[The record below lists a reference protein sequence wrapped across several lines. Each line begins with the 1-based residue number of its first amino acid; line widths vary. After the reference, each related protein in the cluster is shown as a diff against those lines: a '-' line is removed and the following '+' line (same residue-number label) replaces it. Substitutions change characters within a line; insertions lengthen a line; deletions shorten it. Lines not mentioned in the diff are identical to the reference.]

1 MQVADNMNIKD
12 LTEYLSQYDSPYE
25 PYTPKQM
32 LPVIRK
38 TLNAL
43 RNMPECRYV
52 LKGSYSLSGYMN
64 RESELFYVWDLYIFK
79 GLLKE
84 SRYSDFVHEL
94 YDFLNYK
101 ILQDGNDNIEY
112 LPDNIRTAIIDV
124 IIGEANLK

>member
-1 MQVADNMNIKD
+1 MNIKD

-25 PYTPKQM
+25 PYTPEQM

-64 RESELFYVWDLYIFK
+64 RESELFYIQD
-79 GLLKE
+79 
-84 SRYSDFVHEL
+84 SDFVHEL

-124 IIGEANLK
+124 IISEANLK

>member
-1 MQVADNMNIKD
+1 MNIKD

-25 PYTPKQM
+25 PYTPEQM

-38 TLNAL
+38 TLNSL
-43 RNMPECRYV
+43 RNMPESRYV

-64 RESELFYVWDLYIFK
+64 RESELFYIRDLYIFK
-79 GLLKE
+79 ELLKE
-84 SRYSDFVHEL
+84 SNYSDFVHEL

-124 IIGEANLK
+124 ILGEADLK

>member
-1 MQVADNMNIKD
+1 MNIKD

-25 PYTPKQM
+25 PYTPEQM

-64 RESELFYVWDLYIFK
+64 RESELFYIRDLYIFK
-79 GLLKE
+79 ELLKE
-84 SRYSDFVHEL
+84 YGIMEYERGGRNASFLIWKEKRYE
-94 YDFLNYK
+94 
-101 ILQDGNDNIEY
+101 
-112 LPDNIRTAIIDV
+112 
-124 IIGEANLK
+124 